1 MTQPPRKTTTSRA
14 AAAIGLAATLL
25 AGCGA
30 GGEDD
35 PGTAPVSDAGYREI
49 LAYCGATEPAG
60 GPAQPGGW
68 ELHPYSHYESP
79 AYDVTSLV
87 SPAGATLNEAL
98 RVQVDI
104 HNYRGITGTFI
115 GAGYQEP
122 EWKMGVILGTALPA
136 RSAACVTSLAK
147 VVSPPWMPVIPG
159 VTQPQQ
165 PGNTLS
171 WRSKWAQSVPVDTV
185 PGAVIDGFEYVS
197 TFDAPGAQAFFVL
210 SKTRYAGSAGLSIC
224 YQAPSGGA
232 WDCAAAEASDLG
244 KDWGLARRG
253 VKSGVYVIAAPKS

>member
-1 MTQPPRKTTTSRA
+1 MTQHTVKTFTRR

-35 PGTAPVSDAGYREI
+35 LGTAPVSDAGYREI
-49 LAYCGATEPAG
+49 LAYCGAEAPTG

-68 ELHPYSHYESP
+68 SLDPHSHYDSP

-87 SPAGATLNEAL
+87 SPSGSTLNEAL

-104 HNYRGITGTFI
+104 HDYRGVTGTFI
-115 GAGYQEP
+115 GAGYHEP
-122 EWKMGVILGTALPA
+122 EWKMGVILGTALPV
-136 RSAACVTSLAK
+136 RTAACVTSLAK
-147 VVSPPWMPVIPG
+147 VIALPYVPVIPG
-159 VTQPQQ
+159 VTQPRQ
-165 PGNTLS
+165 PGSTLS
-171 WRSKWAQSVPVDTV
+171 WRSKWSQAVPVDTV

-197 TFDAPGAQAFFVL
+197 TFDAPRGQAFFIL
-210 SKTRYAGSAGLSIC
+210 SKTRYATVAGLSIC
-224 YQAPSGGA
+224 YQAPAGGA
-232 WDCAAAEASDLG
+232 WDCAAAETSDLG

-253 VKSGVYVIAAPKS
+253 VKSGVYVIAAPRA

>member
-1 MTQPPRKTTTSRA
+1 MTQHTDKTITLRA

-30 GGEDD
+30 GEED

-49 LAYCGATEPAG
+49 LAYCGAEEPTG
-60 GPAQPGGW
+60 GSAQPGGW
-68 ELHPYSHYESP
+68 GLSPRYHYDSP
-79 AYDVTSLV
+79 SYDVTSLV
-87 SPAGATLNEAL
+87 SPAGSTLNEAL
-98 RVQVDI
+98 RVQVDS
-104 HNYRGITGTFI
+104 HDYRGITGTFI

-136 RSAACVTSLAK
+136 RTAACVASLAK
-147 VVSPPWMPVIPG
+147 VIAPPNLPVIPG
-159 VTQPQQ
+159 VTPPRQ

-171 WRSKWAQSVPVDTV
+171 WRSKWSQAVPVDTV

-197 TFDAPGAQAFFVL
+197 TFDAPGGQAFFIL
-210 SKTRYAGSAGLSIC
+210 SKTRYATATGLSIC
-224 YQAPSGGA
+224 YQAPAGGA
-232 WDCAAAEASDLG
+232 WDCAAAATSDLG

-253 VKSGVYVIAAPKS
+253 VKSGVYVLAVPKA